1 MNKII
6 KGILD
11 RDFKNCLY
19 SKGIFE
25 YKVSELINKEYEV
38 KEIYN
43 DTKNA
48 VVDIGGV
55 CKVKL
60 TLSDTSYI
68 RSINVE

>member
-19 SKGIFE
+19 GTGMFE

-48 VVDIGGV
+48 VVDICGV

-68 RSINVE
+68 RNIEVE

>member
-6 KGILD
+6 KGIFD
-11 RDFKNCLY
+11 RNFKNCLY
-19 SKGIFE
+19 AKGMFE
-25 YKVSELINKEYEV
+25 CIVSELINKEYDV

-68 RSINVE
+68 QNIEVE